1 MSAITRIL
9 LKIKTANT
17 EGAGTDGNVYLG
29 IGGREFKIDTSIN
42 DFEKNVSQD
51 IVMGDIH
58 VNPPALPVN
67 NPGGNDPRTG
77 YVIDSSDISQS
88 PIYIRFEP
96 KSNED
101 NWHIESLFVQVTGTE
116 GYILSA
122 TPGVG
127 FDNLWLGHKFG
138 KIIYCTRRIA
148 AV

>member
-51 IVMGDIH
+51 IVLGDIH

-101 NWHIESLFVQVTGTE
+101 NWRIESLFVQATGTE

-122 TPGVG
+122 TPGNG

-138 KIIYCTRRIA
+138 KIIYCTRRITPI
-148 AV
+148 